1 MLFRPIYTIKVA
13 LRFIAN
19 AYVVFVLPVRDALFA
34 PLQGAAFYRYT
45 AGAMRLSWRAA
56 SSHV

>member
-1 MLFRPIYTIKVA
+1 MLFRPIYAVKVA

-19 AYVVFVLPVRDALFA
+19 VVFVLPVRDALFA

-45 AGAMRLSWRAA
+45 AGAMHLSW
-56 SSHV
+56 